1 MSASCVAE
9 KTISRR
15 IAPTGGTCRKPN
27 GALGGTTC
35 RSRKG
40 KAKGKGKSKGKGKD
54 QFFYKGEGKGVGALQ
69 HPELDPYWS
78 EESWSAEG
86 GAWNPI
92 GAVSKVKTRCSASG
106 VPADKVPISIM
117 HKKNTALQ
125 GQPTMKSMRKMR
137 TICRGHQ

>member
-35 RSRKG
+35 RSRKV
-40 KAKGKGKSKGKGKD
+40 KGKGKVQGEGGKSKGKGKD
-54 QFFYKGEGKGVGALQ
+54 QFFHKGEGKGVGALQ
-69 HPELDPYWS
+69 YPDQEPYWS

-92 GAVSKVKTRCSASG
+92 GAVSKSRRG
-106 VPADKVPISIM
+106 
-117 HKKNTALQ
+117 ALQ
-125 GQPTMKSMRKMR
+125 VECPR
-137 TICRGHQ
+137 TKFPLASCTRRTQH